1 MEEVDEL
8 GDLAT
13 DKNKFKTYLIEEVD
27 ELRHLARPRL
37 ELLLVVPQ
45 H

>member
-1 MEEVDEL
+1 VDEIR
-8 GDLAT
+8 DLVR
-13 DKNKFKTYLIEEVD
+13 DKKNKLKRYLVEEVD